1 MIFRS
6 LGKVVVMGRSKPVPF
21 YEIVGLK
28 EDVTPQTL
36 ECLAIFAEGM
46 TKYYAQDWE
55 GALACFARSELLEPN
70 VPGKTPG
77 VSSNPSLVFQDKVR
91 HFQEDPPPAGWD
103 GVHVAKEK

>member
-1 MIFRS
+1 
-6 LGKVVVMGRSKPVPF
+6 
-21 YEIVGLK
+21 
-28 EDVTPQTL
+28 
-36 ECLAIFAEGM
+36 
-46 TKYYAQDWE
+46 
-55 GALACFARSELLEPN
+55 